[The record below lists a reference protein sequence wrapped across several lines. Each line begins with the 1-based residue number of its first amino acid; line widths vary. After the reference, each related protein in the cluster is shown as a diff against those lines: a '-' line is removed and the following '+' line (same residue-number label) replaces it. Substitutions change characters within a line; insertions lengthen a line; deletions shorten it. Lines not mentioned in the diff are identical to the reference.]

1 MINFIIENGF
11 YIFLVMF
18 IFSLIFMDRKIFIVI
33 TIIFGLI
40 EIIYLMPEAT
50 RNKILKEAPT
60 LKKEDLKGISL
71 VQLTKLLD
79 KIENDKVKKIERQIL
94 SER

>member
-18 IFSLIFMDRKIFIVI
+18 IFCLIFMDRKILVVI

-40 EIIYLMPEAT
+40 EITYLMPEAT
-50 RNKILKEAPT
+50 INKILKEAPT
-60 LKKEDLKGISL
+60 LKREDLKGISL
-71 VQLTKLLD
+71 MQLTKLSD